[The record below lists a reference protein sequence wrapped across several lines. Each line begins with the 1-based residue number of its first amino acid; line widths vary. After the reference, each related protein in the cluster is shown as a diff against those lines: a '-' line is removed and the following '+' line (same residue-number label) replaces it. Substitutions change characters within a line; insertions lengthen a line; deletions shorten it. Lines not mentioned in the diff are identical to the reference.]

1 MLILGIDTST
11 EILAISILEDNNL
24 LGEYNLSLKRQ
35 HSEKLIPLI
44 KEILTQLNIAPEE
57 LEGIAVGT
65 GPGSFTGLRIAITA
79 AKMMGRVNKIPV
91 KGVSTLEVMAAG
103 VRGDYILPLIDARRN
118 RVYYSLYKSNIKDAQ
133 ENMEINY
140 LVKNILDLSAADID
154 KLPDIISEYRDKEIV
169 IVGNKVKPAVEIF
182 KKHNFNIFSAETEN
196 NFPRAA
202 VIARLGHNYI
212 NKGENDNIYEL
223 KPLYLKKAQAEINWQ
238 KKYKS

>member
-11 EILAISILEDNNL
+11 DILALSILEDKKL

-44 KEILTQLNIAPEE
+44 KEILAISNITPEE
-57 LEGIAVGT
+57 LGGIAVGT

-79 AKMMGRVNKIPV
+79 AKMMGRINGIPV
-91 KGVSTLEVMAAG
+91 KGIPTLEVMAAG
-103 VRGDYILPLIDARRN
+103 LRADYILPLIDARRY
-118 RVYYSLYKSNIKDAQ
+118 RVYYSLYKSNIKNAGDNIAT
-133 ENMEINY
+133 NY
-140 LVKNILDLSAADID
+140 LVKNILDLSAADLD
-154 KLPDIISEYRDKEIV
+154 ELPDILYEYKDKKIA
-169 IVGNKVKPAVEIF
+169 IVGNKVETAAEIL
-182 KKHNFNIFSAETEN
+182 KKYEFNAFSAETEN

-212 NKGENDNIYEL
+212 NKGEDDNIYEL

>member
-11 EILAISILEDNNL
+11 DILALSILEDKKL

-44 KEILTQLNIAPEE
+44 KEILAISNITPEE
-57 LEGIAVGT
+57 LGGIAVGT

-79 AKMMGRVNKIPV
+79 AKMMGRINGIPV
-91 KGVSTLEVMAAG
+91 KGIPTLEVMAAG
-103 VRGDYILPLIDARRN
+103 VRADYILALIDARGD
-118 RVYYSLYKSNIKDAQ
+118 RVYYSFFKSNIKNAG
-133 ENMEINY
+133 ENITTNY
-140 LVKNILDLSAADID
+140 SVKNILDLSAADLD
-154 KLPDIISEYRDKEIV
+154 QMPDILYEYKDKRIV
-169 IVGNKVKPAVEIF
+169 IVGNKVKTAAEIL
-182 KKHNFNIFSAETEN
+182 KKYEFNVFAAETEN

-202 VIARLGHNYI
+202 VIARLGENYI
-212 NKGENDNIYEL
+212 SRGVSDNIYEL